1 MTKCRSRRVVLRV
14 VCLGLMAFL
23 PYGLQTTSFAQLQS
37 AQGDLSPRMATY
49 DNAEG
54 ETCFSLSLGTVDA
67 DVQRPSDIIVFV
79 DTSASQTGS
88 YKQDSIAVLQ
98 SFLSSLNSSDR
109 VKVFAVDL
117 DPVALNREFTSP
129 DSAEVQSS
137 IDNLSQRVALGST
150 DMIKMLKTAA
160 DGFQMADDRNRNV
173 IYIGDGV
180 SRAGLVTD
188 KSLSKATRK
197 LVKNEIPFSSFA
209 IGPDRNIELL
219 AAIANHSGGN
229 VIADVGQPSSLDNA
243 ARSLAASVH
252 ESVFWPSAAEL
263 PENIASIYP
272 QVCPPIRSDRD
283 SVVFG
288 KVTAR
293 SPITLKLSG
302 KLNGQNKSI
311 VREITPED
319 SSIDFAF
326 LPSLIEVAS
335 KNAGIRLPTVG
346 SDGVRQYARVLD
358 QSADSMANLGVRALA
373 MNDAKAATTFANAAL
388 ERNPAGIRAQQ
399 VAMAARF
406 RAQDNPFGDTDE
418 PDAPSPFGAD
428 VETPEP
434 EASSPFGDN
443 AEAPEPDTS
452 SLFGDTDEAP
462 EATAGDPFGS
472 MEDTDTPTA
481 DESIVEAPA
490 SDGSMTKEP
499 MADGSTTREPIADG
513 STSREE
519 TDGDIF
525 GSVEEADRALQQFN
539 SAPAVVSDDIGA
551 PLQMGNPVEV
561 RESDIDRILAEAKRG
576 GKKIIDKEVDRQKIV
591 EQKIRKQVQYEITR
605 AVGELRSNPTE
616 AINRLK
622 NMIEV
627 VDQTSELNESALTD
641 LRYSLESALNS
652 ARQQK
657 LGFEAQEA
665 ESAKNKA
672 IATSILRTADA
683 YQREE
688 EKFAR
693 LINQFN
699 SLMKE
704 RNYVSAAGVVET
716 ANELAPNSPETV
728 VAQVTARARISYER
742 ALRLQRM
749 KEMSNLQML
758 HDCDRSNI
766 SFLDERLI
774 TFPDAEVWLERKNAR
789 KKFSNARL
797 TGSAR
802 DEAILDALEL
812 TTNLEYD
819 EQSFTDVQRDLEDRF
834 GINIKLDQSAID
846 DALGEEELITARYR
860 GIRLKN
866 ALRLMLD
873 DYNATY
879 IVRDEVLR
887 IISQSN
893 VSDPE
898 NLVTDV
904 YNVGDLVAPRFNP
917 FAGLGGGIGGGGG
930 GGIGGGGGGGLGGGG
945 GGGGRGGGGGA
956 FCIQD
961 GAVSTTSKVEAK
973 NVSSTVKKPAA
984 IELNSDAAPIE
995 AWTEYF
1001 SRVHP
1006 SPENVR
1012 ETVRSYI
1019 EAKRF
1024 DEIVGL
1030 IYGAMQNDRVEP
1042 WMFEAL
1048 GYAMKLSGKPTSEI
1062 ERVFMSA
1069 MDFATSPTAALNV
1082 AKYMMK
1088 SGMEERGLEI
1098 LHDIAILVPTS
1109 TQPYLLGLDVA
1120 KKTEN
1125 KEALQWLTVGIL
1137 SQEWPE
1143 NPQLARRA
1151 RNISTALL
1159 ADLKSSD
1166 AETAKEYGLAISEAK
1181 QRDCVVEI
1189 SYTGDADLDLYMQEP
1204 GGTICSRLIT
1214 RTTAGGVHFGD
1225 NASKGSNQSGK
1236 ITEKYVLPKG
1246 FSGDYQLVI
1255 KRITG
1260 EVTSGKV
1267 NVDIRHHVN
1276 ADNETREARP
1286 VTIEGKGTMV
1296 NFTLADGR
1304 REDSLEA
1311 HTLKTLVDKQ
1321 MIVGSRVLA
1330 QQLAQGSSSTAA
1342 SEYYGG
1348 LIGSGED
1355 GPILDPGN
1363 SNLFRGGAVG
1373 YSPEVEFFDIST
1385 NLTVQHATTSDR
1397 LYVIVSLTPNFTDLT
1412 DVENFNALG
1421 DADNAGGGTAA
1432 SGGVGGL

>member
-14 VCLGLMAFL
+14 VCLSLMAL
-23 PYGLQTTSFAQLQS
+23 GLSTASFAQLAS
-37 AQGDLSPRMATY
+37 AQEKLSPRMATF

-54 ETCFSLSLGTVDA
+54 ETCFSLSLGSVDA

-79 DTSASQTGS
+79 DTSASQTGV
-88 YKQDSIAVLQ
+88 YKQDSIEVLQ
-98 SFLSSLNSSDR
+98 GFLSSLNSSDR

-117 DPVALNREFTSP
+117 DPVALNQDFTSP
-129 DSAEVQSS
+129 DSAEVLSS
-137 IDNLSQRVALGST
+137 IDNLKQRVALGST

-160 DGFQMADDRNRNV
+160 DGFQIADDRNRNV

-188 KSLSKATRK
+188 KSLSKATRQ

-229 VIADVGQPSSLDNA
+229 IIVDVDQPASLDNA
-243 ARSLAASVH
+243 ARGLAATVR
-252 ESVFWPSAAEL
+252 ESVFWPSAAAL
-263 PENIASIYP
+263 PQSIASIYP
-272 QVCPPIRSDRD
+272 KVCPPIRSDRD

-288 KVTAR
+288 KVTSR
-293 SPITLKLSG
+293 DPITLELSG
-302 KLNGQNKSI
+302 KLNGRNESI
-311 VREITPED
+311 VREITPEE
-319 SSIDFAF
+319 SNIDFAF
-326 LPSLIEVAS
+326 LPNLIDAAS
-335 KNAGIRLPTVG
+335 KNGGVRLPTVG
-346 SDGVRQYARVLD
+346 SDGVRAYARVLD
-358 QSADSMANLGVRALA
+358 RTSDSMADLGVRALA
-373 MNDAKAATTFANAAL
+373 MNDPKAAVTFANAAL
-388 ERNPAGIRAQQ
+388 ERNPNGIRGQQ
-399 VAMAARF
+399 VAMAARM
-406 RAQDNPFGDTDE
+406 RAQDNPFGDT
-418 PDAPSPFGAD
+418 
-428 VETPEP
+428 PEP
-434 EASSPFGDN
+434 TDSSPFGD
-443 AEAPEPDTS
+443 AVEAPEPAADNPFGGNVETPDPAPEPAFGEVVEAPEPS
-452 SLFGDTDEAP
+452 ADDSLFGSEA
-462 EATAGDPFGS
+462 EGDSQPSG
-472 MEDTDTPTA
+472 
-481 DESIVEAPA
+481 
-490 SDGSMTKEP
+490 GSMTKDEG
-499 MADGSTTREPIADG
+499 ATTEEAGSMTKTTE
-513 STSREE
+513 S
-519 TDGDIF
+519 DGDIF
-525 GSVEEADRALQQFN
+525 GSVEDADRALQQYDT
-539 SAPAVVSDDIGA
+539 PTVVSDDINA
-551 PLQMGNPVEV
+551 PLQMGSPTVV
-561 RESDIDRILAEAKRG
+561 RESDIDRILDQARKG
-576 GKKIIDKEVDRQKIV
+576 GKQIIDKEVDRQRIV

-605 AVGELRSNPTE
+605 AVGELRSSPAE

-627 VDQTSELNESALTD
+627 VDQTSELDESALTD

-672 IATSILRTADA
+672 IATSILRTADT

-704 RNYVSAAGVVET
+704 KNYISAAGVVDT
-716 ANELAPNSPETV
+716 AYELAPNRPETV
-728 VAQVTARARISYER
+728 VAEATARARINYER
-742 ALRLQRM
+742 SLRYLRM
-749 KEMSNLQML
+749 KEMSNLQMY
-758 HDCDRSNI
+758 HDMERANI

-774 TFPDAEVWLERKNAR
+774 TFPDAEVWLERKNKR

-802 DEAILDALEL
+802 EEAILNELEK
-812 TTNLEYD
+812 TA
-819 EQSFTDVQRDLEDRF
+819 DLEFIEQPFIDVKRELEDKY
-834 GINIKLDQSAID
+834 GINIVLDQSAID
-846 DALGEEELITARYR
+846 DALTEDELVTARYR

-873 DYNATY
+873 QYNATY
-879 IVRDEVLR
+879 IVRDEVLK
-887 IISQSN
+887 IISQAN

-917 FAGLGGGIGGGGG
+917 FAGLGGGIGGGL
-930 GGIGGGGGGGLGGGG
+930 GGGGGGGLGGGGGGFGG

-961 GAVSTTSKVEAK
+961 GPVSTTSQVQAK
-973 NVSSTVKKPAA
+973 NVSAAREKKPAV
-984 IELNSDAAPIE
+984 IQLNSDAAPVE
-995 AWTEYF
+995 AWNDYF

-1006 SPENVR
+1006 SPADVR

-1019 EAKRF
+1019 KQKRF

-1030 IYGAMQNDRVEP
+1030 IYGAMQNNRVEP

-1048 GYAMKLSGKPTSEI
+1048 GFSMELSGKPKSEI

-1069 MDFATSPTAALNV
+1069 MDFATSASDAVDV

-1088 SGMEERGLEI
+1088 SGMEKRGLEI
-1098 LHDIAILVPTS
+1098 LRDVATLEPTS
-1109 TQPYLLGLDVA
+1109 TQPYLLGLEVA
-1120 KKTEN
+1120 KKTN
-1125 KEALQWLTVGIL
+1125 DKEALQWLTVGIL
-1137 SQEWPE
+1137 SQEWPD
-1143 NPQLARRA
+1143 NPRLAQRA
-1151 RNISTALL
+1151 KNISTALL
-1159 ADLKSSD
+1159 AELKASD
-1166 AETAKEYGLAISEAK
+1166 VDTAQEYAQAITEAK

-1189 SYTGDADLDLYMQEP
+1189 SYTGDADLDLYVQEP
-1204 GGTICSRLIT
+1204 GGTICSRLIK

-1267 NVDIRHHVN
+1267 NVDVRHHVN
-1276 ADNETREARP
+1276 SDSETREARP
-1286 VTIEGKGTMV
+1286 VTIEGKGTIV
-1296 NFTLADGR
+1296 NFTLAKGR
-1304 REDSLEA
+1304 REDSLEE

-1321 MIVGSRVLA
+1321 MIVGQQVLA

-1348 LIGSGED
+1348 LVSGGTEG
-1355 GPILDPGN
+1355 GPILNQDN
-1363 SNLFRGGAVG
+1363 SNLFRGGVVG
-1373 YSPEVEFFDIST
+1373 YSPEVEFFQIST
-1385 NLTVQHATTSDR
+1385 SLQVQHATTSDR

-1421 DADNAGGGTAA
+1421 DVNTAGGAGAGGGGA
-1432 SGGVGGL
+1432 GGGGAGGGF